1 MDMTQDKSLF
11 DLNDDGVVDLKDLAH
26 ALKLAGITVSAAAS
40 AVGITAAAS
49 AAAGAALVSSTAA
62 TIGTGI
68 TAAGGAVV
76 GTVAGLSAG
85 TSTAGIISV
94 TNIGSA
100 LLVESFTVTTISKGV
115 VTAWAATTTA
125 VAASAEIASGYVAG
139 LPIVKAAAV
148 SSLKASGDI
157 VMIGGIAF
165 SVNVAIVTGLVTAI
179 IVGAVVL
186 YLLTSEGQAKLEN
199 GELTA

>member
-1 MDMTQDKSLF
+1 MDMTRDKSLF
-11 DLNDDGVVDLKDLAH
+11 DLNDDGVVDLKDLTH

-179 IVGAVVL
+179 VVGTVVL

>member
-11 DLNDDGVVDLKDLAH
+11 DLNDDGVVDLKDLTH

-165 SVNVAIVTGLVTAI
+165 SVNVAIVTGLVTAV

-186 YLLTSEGQAKLEN
+186 YVLTSEGQAKLEN

>member
-1 MDMTQDKSLF
+1 MDVTQDKSLF

-165 SVNVAIVTGLVTAI
+165 SVNVAIVTGLVTAV

-186 YLLTSEGQAKLEN
+186 YVLTSEGQAKLEN

>member
-1 MDMTQDKSLF
+1 MDMPQDKSLF
-11 DLNDDGVVDLKDLAH
+11 DLNDDGVVDFKDLTH

-49 AAAGAALVSSTAA
+49 AAAGAALVSSTAS

-165 SVNVAIVTGLVTAI
+165 SVNVAIVTGLVTAV

-186 YLLTSEGQAKLEN
+186 YVLTSEGQAKLEN

>member
-1 MDMTQDKSLF
+1 MNMTQDKSLF

-62 TIGTGI
+62 TISTGI

-165 SVNVAIVTGLVTAI
+165 SVNVAIVTGLVTAV

-186 YLLTSEGQAKLEN
+186 YVLTSEGQAKLEN

>member
-179 IVGAVVL
+179 VVGTVVL

>member
-40 AVGITAAAS
+40 AVSITAAAS

-148 SSLKASGDI
+148 ASLKASGDV

>member
-148 SSLKASGDI
+148 ASLKASGDI

>member
-11 DLNDDGVVDLKDLAH
+11 DLNDDGVVDLKDLTH

-179 IVGAVVL
+179 VVGTVVL